1 MRDSSSLKTVSVAQL
16 LRAMMRLPSQNHG
29 ICHIC
34 ALKLVE
40 AENVSLLS
48 DIGRDV
54 WYAIDI
60 NTVLHFESMQS
71 PVYVLHEIVEV
82 NATFRL
88 D

>member
-1 MRDSSSLKTVSVAQL
+1 MRDSSSLETVSVAQL
-16 LRAMMRLPSQNHG
+16 LRERMRLPSQNHG

-34 ALKLVE
+34 ALKLIE

-54 WYAIDI
+54 WHTINV
-60 NTVLHFESMQS
+60 NTVLHFESVQS
-71 PVYVLHEIVEV
+71 PVYVLHEVVEV

>member
-1 MRDSSSLKTVSVAQL
+1 
-16 LRAMMRLPSQNHG
+16 MRLPSQNHG

-54 WYAIDI
+54 WHTINI
-60 NTVLHFESMQS
+60 NTVLHFEPMQS
-71 PVYVLHEIVEV
+71 LVYVLHEIVKV